1 MRLKDL
7 DFIQLLPVFMK
18 KDPAVQALA
27 SVMTQTLADPDEHLK
42 DAATWNRIE
51 KLSEPELDD
60 LAWEFDVD
68 WYDCSASKEVKISQ
82 IKSAVLIKKR
92 RGTKWAVEQILRNI
106 IGRALV
112 NEWMDYGGD
121 PYHFEVAVKNP
132 TVTQEMYSKLIQQI
146 EKAKNVRSV
155 LDRIYYLDEKKI
167 DIEASEK
174 LHPCTF
180 TLERCGIPYCGRFKA
195 LTEMINR
202 GSPLATECNVIRH
215 SGTFTYLRCGIPHTG
230 ATTR

>member
-1 MRLKDL
+1 MKLKDL

-42 DAATWNRIE
+42 DAATWNRIDR
-51 KLSEPELDD
+51 LSEAELDEM
-60 LAWEFDVD
+60 AWELDID
-68 WYDCSASKEVKISQ
+68 WYDFGSSREVKIAQ
-82 IKSAVLIKKR
+82 VKSAVLIKKR

-106 IGRALV
+106 IGRAWV
-112 NEWMDYGGD
+112 NEWMNYGGD
-121 PYHFEVAVKNP
+121 PYHFEVVVKNP

-174 LHPCTF
+174 LHPYTF

-195 LTEMINR
+195 LTERINR
-202 GSPLATECNVIRH
+202 GSPLPTECNVIRH
-215 SGTFTYLRCGIPHTG
+215 SGTFTYLKCGIPHTG

>member
-1 MRLKDL
+1 MKLKDL

-51 KLSEPELDD
+51 KLSEAELDEM
-60 LAWEFDVD
+60 AWELDID
-68 WYDCSASKEVKISQ
+68 WYDFGSSRKAKIAQ
-82 IKSAVLIKKR
+82 VKSAVLIKKR

-106 IGRALV
+106 IGRAWV

-121 PYHFEVAVKNP
+121 PYHFEVAIKNSV
-132 TVTQEMYSKLIQQI
+132 VTQDMYGRLVTQI
-146 EKAKNVRSV
+146 EAAKNVRSI
-155 LDRIYYLDEKKI
+155 LDRIYYLDEKWI
-167 DIEASEK
+167 DIETK
-174 LHPCTF
+174 GTLHPFTF
-180 TLERCGIPYCGRFKA
+180 TLERCGIPKCGRFKA
-195 LTEMINR
+195 LIDPVNG
-202 GSPLATECNVIRH
+202 GSPLPAECEVIRH
-215 SGTFTYLRCGIPHTG
+215 SGTFTYLKCGIPHTG